1 MLIFLDESFRMH
13 ASRNTKFGVLAGIA
27 IPEDIFHSVQTDV
40 YGARRPY
47 HDAVLKPEH
56 ELHGKELLGNATF
69 KQMEMRGFS
78 LQWNLVTE
86 LLQFCQRKKLKVF
99 GVVCFRP
106 ELQSFVCGDENRLDL
121 TYRYLF
127 ERIDL
132 YMKHNFPGR
141 FAKIVFDNRDHQTH
155 KKNAAAITNF
165 FSRSTLGLS
174 YGNILRVPFFAVS
187 EGHNYGLQ
195 IADIITTVI
204 AMRFQGDRRIDP
216 LWQIVRQM
224 LYKAP
229 HGGKT
234 LSSLKVLRNRPVNE
248 LAPQQKEIRRPEGP

>member
-1 MLIFLDESFRMH
+1 MLIFLDESFRTH
-13 ASRNTKFGVLAGIA
+13 AFRKTKLGVLSGVA
-27 IPEDIFHSVQTDV
+27 IPEDIFHSIQTDV
-40 YGARRPY
+40 YGVRRPY
-47 HDAVLKPEH
+47 HHDVLKPEH

-69 KQMEMRGFS
+69 KQMQMKGFS
-78 LQWNLVTE
+78 LQWNLATE
-86 LLQFCQRKKLKVF
+86 LLQLCRLRRLTVF
-99 GVVCFRP
+99 GVVCFQP

-132 YMKHNFPGR
+132 FMKHRFPGR
-141 FAKIVFDNRDHQTH
+141 FAKLVFDNRDHQTH
-155 KKNAAAITNF
+155 LKNATAITNF
-165 FSRSTLGLS
+165 FSRSMLGLS

-187 EGHNYGLQ
+187 EGQNYGLQ

-216 LWQIVRQM
+216 LWRIVRQM

-229 HGGKT
+229 HGGLT
-234 LSSLKVLRNRPVNE
+234 ISGLKILRNRPDKRTS
-248 LAPQQKEIRRPEGP
+248 L